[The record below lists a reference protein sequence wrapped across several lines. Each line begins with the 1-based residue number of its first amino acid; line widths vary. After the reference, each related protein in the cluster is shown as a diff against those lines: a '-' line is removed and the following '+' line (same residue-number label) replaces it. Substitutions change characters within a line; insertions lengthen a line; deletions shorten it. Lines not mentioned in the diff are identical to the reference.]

1 MEAESHRLGKLLSE
15 QFSPDTIEPKAEAQ
29 SQSSLAAWLRLQRSL
44 AEKNGIA
51 LTTLSRDGAVVGRIE
66 NDNSVCQSMRV
77 SAEHS
82 RLCFADCAK
91 AYSNAVAEGRPIEFR
106 CHAGLHCFAAPIKVD
121 KQNLV
126 VLGGR
131 AFTSTAEYSQFLTRY
146 NDLAAVAT
154 GEGLRNVKFLDSREL
169 RDAGQLVVSAAES
182 HFQISNHN
190 GPAPELDEQ
199 SEASPGLMD
208 AHLEI
213 IRLSDQLESK
223 NRAIAHFFEFLRSI
237 AASLDSQAVYISVM
251 EKLCEIMKTERSSL
265 MIFDDKAE
273 ELVLEAAVGADF
285 EVAGPIRLH
294 LGEGVAGAVLA
305 SGIPL
310 IVRHADTD
318 ARVPQSGRH
327 SYKTKSF
334 ISFPITLGAR
344 KVGVVNLTDRADGSP
359 FTSDDLSLVEIMAPH
374 LALIVERTEWHRKA
388 EAYQRMSLTDP
399 LTSLPNRRYLEERL
413 FEEVERSKR
422 YGTPL
427 SFMLIDVDHFKRY
440 NDLYGHTNAD
450 AVLMKSAQLLRRCV
464 RSIDMAA
471 RFAGDEFC
479 IVLPETDLADAE
491 RIAERVRENVAGMEF
506 QSDDGSVMGQV
517 TFSIGVSSFSPSRQN
532 PLAIIETADRALYKA
547 KTLGRNCVVVYE
559 EAAVARQRITD

>member
-1 MEAESHRLGKLLSE
+1 MPFFKSGILALEAESRRLGKLLSE
-15 QFSPDTIEPKAEAQ
+15 QLAPDIIGPKAEAQ

-66 NDNSVCQSMRV
+66 NDNSVCQAMRV

-106 CHAGLHCFAAPIKVD
+106 CHAGLHCFAAPIKVE

-169 RDAGQLVVSAAES
+169 RETGQLVVSAAES
-182 HFQISNHN
+182 HFQISKH
-190 GPAPELDEQ
+190 GSLEPEEQ
-199 SEASPGLMD
+199 SEASPDLMD

-223 NRAIAHFFEFLRSI
+223 NRAITHFFEFLRSI
-237 AASLDSQAVYISVM
+237 AASLDSQTVYVSVM

-285 EVAGPIRLH
+285 QATGPVRLH
-294 LGEGVAGAVLA
+294 LGEGVAGAV
-305 SGIPL
+305 
-310 IVRHADTD
+310 
-318 ARVPQSGRH
+318 
-327 SYKTKSF
+327 
-334 ISFPITLGAR
+334 
-344 KVGVVNLTDRADGSP
+344 
-359 FTSDDLSLVEIMAPH
+359 M
-374 LALIVERTEWHRKA
+374 
-388 EAYQRMSLTDP
+388 
-399 LTSLPNRRYLEERL
+399 
-413 FEEVERSKR
+413 
-422 YGTPL
+422 
-427 SFMLIDVDHFKRY
+427 
-440 NDLYGHTNAD
+440 
-450 AVLMKSAQLLRRCV
+450 
-464 RSIDMAA
+464 
-471 RFAGDEFC
+471 
-479 IVLPETDLADAE
+479 
-491 RIAERVRENVAGMEF
+491 
-506 QSDDGSVMGQV
+506 
-517 TFSIGVSSFSPSRQN
+517 
-532 PLAIIETADRALYKA
+532 
-547 KTLGRNCVVVYE
+547 
-559 EAAVARQRITD
+559 

>member
-1 MEAESHRLGKLLSE
+1 M
-15 QFSPDTIEPKAEAQ
+15 
-29 SQSSLAAWLRLQRSL
+29 
-44 AEKNGIA
+44 
-51 LTTLSRDGAVVGRIE
+51 
-66 NDNSVCQSMRV
+66 
-77 SAEHS
+77 
-82 RLCFADCAK
+82 CFADCAK

-131 AFTSTAEYSQFLTRY
+131 AFTSTSEYSQFLSRY

-154 GEGLRNVKFLDSREL
+154 GEGLKNVKFLDTREL
-169 RDAGQLVVSAAES
+169 RDASQLVISAAES
-182 HFQISNHN
+182 HFQISNHS
-190 GPAPELDEQ
+190 GPVEIDEQ
-199 SEASPGLMD
+199 GEAPPGLMD

-223 NRAIAHFFEFLRSI
+223 NRAMSHFFEFLRSI
-237 AASLDSQAVYISVM
+237 AASLDSQTVYVAVM

-265 MIFDDKAE
+265 MIFDDKAD

-285 EVAGPIRLH
+285 QPAGVRLH
-294 LGEGVAGAVLA
+294 LGEGVAGAVMA

-327 SYKTKSF
+327 AYKTKSF

-344 KVGVVNLTDRADGSP
+344 KIGVVNLTDRADGSP

-427 SFMLIDVDHFKRY
+427 SFMLIDVDHFKHY

-450 AVLMKSAQLLRRCV
+450 AVLVKSAQLLRRCV

-479 IVLPETDLADAE
+479 IVLPETDLACAE
-491 RIAERVRENVAGMEF
+491 RIAERVRENVARMEMM
-506 QSDDGSVMGQV
+506 SDDGSVMGQV

-547 KTLGRNCVVVYE
+547 KTLGRNCVVIYE
-559 EAAVARQRITD
+559 EAAVARQRSVD

>member
-1 MEAESHRLGKLLSE
+1 MEGESHRLEKLLSE
-15 QFSPDTIEPKAEAQ
+15 QLTPDTIEPKAEAQ

-66 NDNSVCQSMRV
+66 NDNSVCQAMRV

-146 NDLAAVAT
+146 NDLAAVAS

-169 RDAGQLVVSAAES
+169 RETSQLVVSAAES

-190 GPAPELDEQ
+190 GLAPELDET
-199 SEASPGLMD
+199 EASPDLLD

-223 NRAIAHFFEFLRSI
+223 NRATSQFFEFLRSI
-237 AASLDSQAVYISVM
+237 ASSLDSQTVYVAVM

-285 EVAGPIRLH
+285 HTAVPVRLH

-388 EAYQRMSLTDP
+388 EAYQRMSLTDA
-399 LTSLPNRRYLEERL
+399 LTGLPNRRYLEERL

-450 AVLMKSAQLLRRCV
+450 AVLVRAAQLLRRCV

-491 RIAERVRENVAGMEF
+491 RIAERVRENVARMEL
-506 QSDDGSVMGQV
+506 QSDDGSLMGQV
-517 TFSIGVSSFSPSRQN
+517 TFSIGVSSFSPSRQS

>member
-1 MEAESHRLGKLLSE
+1 MEGKSHRLEKLLSE
-15 QFSPDTIEPKAEAQ
+15 QLTPDTIEPKAEAQ

-169 RDAGQLVVSAAES
+169 REAGQLVVSAAES
-182 HFQISNHN
+182 HFQISTHN

-199 SEASPGLMD
+199 SEASPDLLD

-223 NRAIAHFFEFLRSI
+223 NRATSQFFEFLRSI
-237 AASLDSQAVYISVM
+237 ASSLDSQTVYIAVM

-285 EVAGPIRLH
+285 QAAVPVRLH
-294 LGEGVAGAVLA
+294 LGEGVAGSVLA

-344 KVGVVNLTDRADGSP
+344 KVGVVNLTDRVDGSP

-450 AVLMKSAQLLRRCV
+450 AILVKAAQLLRRCV

-491 RIAERVRENVAGMEF
+491 RIAERVRENVSRMEI
-506 QSDDGSVMGQV
+506 QSDDGSLMGQV
-517 TFSIGVSSFSPSRQN
+517 TFSIGVSSFSPSRQS

-559 EAAVARQRITD
+559 EAAVARQRSID

>member
-1 MEAESHRLGKLLSE
+1 MSE
-15 QFSPDTIEPKAEAQ
+15 QITPDTIEPKAEAQ

-131 AFTSTAEYSQFLTRY
+131 AFTSTAEYSQFLSRY

-169 RDAGQLVVSAAES
+169 RDAGQLVISAAES
-182 HFQISNHN
+182 HFQISNHSV
-190 GPAPELDEQ
+190 ELDEQ
-199 SEASPGLMD
+199 TEASPGLMD

-237 AASLDSQAVYISVM
+237 ASSLDSQTVYVAVM
-251 EKLCEIMKTERSSL
+251 EKLCEIMKSERSSL
-265 MIFDDKAE
+265 MIFDDKAD

-285 EVAGPIRLH
+285 QSAGVRLH
-294 LGEGVAGAVLA
+294 LGEGVAGAVMA

-334 ISFPITLGAR
+334 ISFPITLGTR
-344 KVGVVNLTDRADGSP
+344 KVGVVNLTDRMDGSP

-450 AVLMKSAQLLRRCV
+450 AVLVRAAQLLRRCV

-491 RIAERVRENVAGMEF
+491 RIAERVRENVARMEML
-506 QSDDGSVMGQV
+506 SDDGSVMGQV

-547 KTLGRNCVVVYE
+547 KTMGRNCVVVYE
-559 EAAVARQRITD
+559 EAAVARHRSMD

>member
-1 MEAESHRLGKLLSE
+1 MEGESHRLEKLLSE
-15 QFSPDTIEPKAEAQ
+15 QLTPDTIEPKAEAQ

-169 RDAGQLVVSAAES
+169 REAGQLVVSAAES
-182 HFQISNHN
+182 HFQISTHN

-199 SEASPGLMD
+199 SEASPDLLD

-223 NRAIAHFFEFLRSI
+223 NRATSQFFEFLRSI
-237 AASLDSQAVYISVM
+237 ASSLDSQTVYIAVM

-285 EVAGPIRLH
+285 QTAVPVRLH
-294 LGEGVAGAVLA
+294 LGEGVAGAVMA

-344 KVGVVNLTDRADGSP
+344 KVGVVNLTDRVDGSP

-450 AVLMKSAQLLRRCV
+450 AILVKAAQLLRRCV

-491 RIAERVRENVAGMEF
+491 RIAERVRENVSRMEI
-506 QSDDGSVMGQV
+506 QSDDGSLMGQV
-517 TFSIGVSSFSPSRQN
+517 TFSIGVSSFSPSRQS

-559 EAAVARQRITD
+559 EAAVARQRSID